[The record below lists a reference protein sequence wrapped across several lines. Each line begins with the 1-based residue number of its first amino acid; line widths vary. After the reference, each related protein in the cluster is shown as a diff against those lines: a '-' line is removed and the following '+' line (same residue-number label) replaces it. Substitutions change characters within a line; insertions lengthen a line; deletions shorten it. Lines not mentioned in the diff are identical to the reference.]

1 MANDSRYLSFDHQYV
16 ETVTVTDSTALTNG
30 IESGR
35 FITRSGAYPSANG
48 YAAGVN
54 VYRIYG
60 QGTINDNGY
69 QVNSGAGAL
78 VYEGQ
83 LNPSTTPYKP
93 GVFPY
98 QGLVTLVTS
107 GIVIVQV
114 AVSQTIVVDSPIF
127 ANATGQAV
135 TGAAGTGKI
144 VVGRALDAQT
154 TTASGAGSVGY
165 IRVKLGNE
173 AGAAL
178 A

>member
-1 MANDSRYLSFDHQYV
+1 MANDPRYMSFDHQYV

-30 IESGR
+30 IEGAR

-54 VYRIYG
+54 IYRIYG
-60 QGTINDNGY
+60 QGELNANGY
-69 QVNSGAGAL
+69 QVDDGATL

-127 ANATGQAV
+127 ANSSGQAV

>member
-1 MANDSRYLSFDHQYV
+1 MASDPRYMSFDHQYV

-30 IESGR
+30 IEGAR

-54 VYRIYG
+54 IYRIYG
-60 QGTINDNGY
+60 QGELNANGY
-69 QVNSGAGAL
+69 QVNDDSTL

-154 TTASGAGSVGY
+154 TAASGAGSVGY

>member
-1 MANDSRYLSFDHQYV
+1 MAKDPRYMSFDHQYV
-16 ETVTVTDSTALTNG
+16 ETVEVTDSTALTNG
-30 IESGR
+30 VEAHR
-35 FITRSGAYPSANG
+35 FVTRTGAYPSANG

-60 QGTINDNGY
+60 QGELNAKGY
-69 QVNSGAGAL
+69 QVDDGSTL

-98 QGLVTLVTS
+98 QGLASIVTT
-107 GIVIVQV
+107 GIVIAEV
-114 AVSQTIVVDSPIF
+114 AASQTITLDSPIF
-127 ANATGQAV
+127 ANTSGQAV
-135 TGAAGTGKI
+135 TGAAGTGK
-144 VVGRALDAQT
+144 VVLGRALDAAT
-154 TTASGAGSVGY
+154 TGAGETAYV
-165 IRVKLGNE
+165 RVKLGNE